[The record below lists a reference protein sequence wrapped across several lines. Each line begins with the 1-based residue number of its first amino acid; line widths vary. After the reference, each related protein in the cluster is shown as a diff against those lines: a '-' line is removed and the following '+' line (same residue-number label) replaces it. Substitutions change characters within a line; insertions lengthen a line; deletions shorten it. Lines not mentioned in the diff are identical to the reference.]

1 MALLG
6 KRMRDGEHDP
16 VVFLDEYPA
25 LAITH
30 LSKIKAACAF
40 WAERKRL
47 QVARTEEEL
56 LMKVQD
62 SLSDPA
68 LPNDHREV
76 AKWCLKNL
84 FEKRRFKQKQLWLVA
99 PADHGK
105 TTFTNN
111 LREYLRIYEMPLSE
125 QWDDNYT
132 DEDYDMVL
140 LDEFKG
146 QRRVSY
152 INLFVQGGTAAVS
165 RRGTS
170 PYIKKK
176 NLPVIVLSNHVP
188 RTAWRGVDQVDIDAI
203 HARFDVV
210 HVNTWLGTLFAPPL
224 EEDPIEDVLLAPE
237 SPPISRRAPIPPSP
251 DSETTDFE
259 GEYDDDMV
267 WSDDEPLGAAS
278 LFDTEA
284 TCSSSGLRR
293 SDAFYGSHPGL

>member
-16 VVFLDEYPA
+16 VVFLEEYPA

-30 LSKIKAACAF
+30 LSKIKAACSF

-62 SLSDPA
+62 TLSDPS

-76 AKWCLKNL
+76 AQWCLKNL
-84 FEKRRFKQKQLWLVA
+84 FEKRPFKQKQLWLVA

-111 LREYLRIYEMPLSE
+111 LREYLRIYEMPMGE
-125 QWDDNYT
+125 PWDDNYT
-132 DEDYDMVL
+132 DEDYDLVL

-165 RRGTS
+165 RRGIG

-210 HVNTWLGTLFAPPL
+210 HVNTWLGTLFAPPP
-224 EEDPIEDVLLAPE
+224 EDDPIEDVLLAPA
-237 SPPISRRAPIPPSP
+237 SPPVPPRQVIPPSP
-251 DSETTDFE
+251 DSDTTDFE

-267 WSDDEPLGAAS
+267 WSDDEPPGAAS

-293 SDAFYGSHPGL
+293 SEAFYGSHPGL